1 MHYFG
6 IPLHTRSMIAYKIL
20 LSIWG
25 NSSKKLH
32 RGNVVNIPYSQV
44 SVFVVS
50 SLGDCQNECAIV
62 FRMPHFS
69 FINIILIIFQIS
81 GIPRNEHSCR
91 KTFWYRV
98 PWNQKFNRTLLYT
111 HYSVAQS
118 KMNKQSFSFW
128 ITASS
133 LLSAPPLIQEPFW
146 LHNFTSL
153 CVVIK
158 IAQDLAY

>member
-44 SVFVVS
+44 SVFVVV
-50 SLGDCQNECAIV
+50 QFFAIV

-98 PWNQKFNRTLLYT
+98 SRYQKFNRTLLYT